1 MNFKKR
7 LGVIKLKNKG
17 VFYAISALIGVLAA
31 FQGFLVYFISLN
43 LYLFFL
49 ISRKKFSLRQV
60 TIIYFLFFSFFIRAE
75 VDIEH
80 NKTSYVG
87 NEKTFYLVLEELGKM
102 DGDLLTVTAID
113 MQSEETLLLKYRI
126 QSEAEKNRLTHYLS
140 PGLIIKVNGK
150 LEEPSISTNENAFNY
165 KRYLEQKHIFWILK
179 PDKLVIIRDKPSAPN
194 VLIMLK
200 KVRTNGIHY
209 LESNFPKETIPLAT
223 ALLFGSSDFITQ
235 NTMDNYRELGI
246 VHLLA
251 ISGLHIAIIVS
262 IVYNLLLRVGVTR
275 EKSIV
280 ILLVCLPIYGI
291 LTGASPSVT
300 RSVFMTMLLLLG
312 RRWGKGGQFVAID
325 VIAMTFL
332 LYLFV
337 NPYVLFNV
345 GFQLSFLVTL
355 ILLLSAPYILKVT
368 LHPVSLLLTTS
379 FQSMLCSAPILLY
392 FFFEFSII
400 SVLVNLLYIPIFNVI
415 LLPYLL
421 FVFVLHLLLGSFIDP
436 LLYPLN
442 EMIIFTNN
450 LTEKIAV
457 LPWNTIVLGR
467 PSMLFLLLY
476 GWGLFLFFVQWEKGV
491 KGMKKFFLFLFP
503 FFLFLGQYMLTNL
516 SLDGEVTFLDVGQGD
531 CIFIRLPFGKGN
543 YLIDTGGSLTFEKQ
557 PWQERDQAFD
567 VGEDTVVPFLKS
579 KGVTKL
585 DKLILTHGDADH
597 AGSAEAILQEMRV
610 QELVLPDRKEKN
622 ELERKLIG
630 MAQSEGIA
638 IRYVHEGDRWKV
650 GENRFYILSPEVNSQ
665 SDSND
670 GSIVIYT
677 ELGGLKWLF
686 TGDLE
691 AEGEAKLMKKNP
703 TLSVDVLK
711 VGHHG
716 SKSSSTE
723 DFLERLSP
731 QWAIISVGEN
741 NRYQHPHQEVL
752 DRLQKN
758 EIIIYRTD
766 QLGAITYTFRKET
779 GTFSVHNP

>member
-1 MNFKKR
+1 VNFKKR

-17 VFYAISALIGVLAA
+17 IFYAISALIGVLAA

-49 ISRKKFSLRQV
+49 IPRKKFSLRQV

-113 MQSEETLLLKYRI
+113 MQNEETLLLKYRI

-275 EKSIV
+275 EKSID

-325 VIAMTFL
+325 VIATTFL

-337 NPYVLFNV
+337 NPYVLYNV

-450 LTEKIAV
+450 LTERIAV

-503 FFLFLGQYMLTNL
+503 FFLFSGQYMLTNL

-638 IRYVHEGDRWKV
+638 IRFVHEGDRWKV